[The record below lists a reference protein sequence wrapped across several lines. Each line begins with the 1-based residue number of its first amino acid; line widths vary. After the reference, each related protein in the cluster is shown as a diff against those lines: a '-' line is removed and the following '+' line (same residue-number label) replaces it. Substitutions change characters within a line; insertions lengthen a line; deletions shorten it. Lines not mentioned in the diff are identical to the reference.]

1 MRTSKHQNIRFSKM
15 TCSTNILESQRV
27 GERSYEIIAQPAQLL
42 AQIFTIWVNC
52 SGSLVASSIFIED
65 TSHAI
70 KEK

>member
-1 MRTSKHQNIRFSKM
+1 M

-27 GERSYEIIAQPAQLL
+27 GERSYGIIAQPALLL
-42 AQIFTIWVNC
+42 AQIFTIWINC

-65 TSHAI
+65 ISHAI